1 MKRLLVLLL
10 LISIAGTGMLM
21 AQENNSGGLEPL
33 MAPGD
38 LAVTAGLGYGFFWGA
53 IDVSGGVELILSRYD
68 LGGELPLTF
77 GVAGKVNYYRLD
89 NDNWWGDY
97 KETYFGGGG
106 FGTVHLGLKELN
118 LDENMSFLAN
128 VDMYV
133 GLGIGFYHYTNTYLD
148 DYYETFSGDY
158 DRFEIGLRSTA
169 GVNYFLTP
177 NVAINFEGGYYGGW
191 GGGGLIGV
199 LIKL

>member
-1 MKRLLVLLL
+1 MKRLLIIVLL
-10 LISIAGTGMLM
+10 ITIAATGMLA

-38 LAVTAGLGYGFFWGA
+38 LAVSAGLGYGFFWGA

-89 NDNWWGDY
+89 NSNWWGDY
-97 KETYFGGGG
+97 KQTYFGGGG

-118 LDENMSFLAN
+118 LDENMQWLAN
-128 VDMYV
+128 VDTYV
-133 GLGIGFYHYTNTYLD
+133 GLGVGFYSYTD
-148 DYYETFSGDY
+148 TFYDNQDRDY
-158 DRFEIGLRSTA
+158 DSFRINLRSTA

-191 GGGGLIGV
+191 GGGLIGV
-199 LIKL
+199 LVKL

>member
-1 MKRLLVLLL
+1 MKRLLILVL
-10 LISIAGTGMLM
+10 LISIACTGMLA
-21 AQENNSGGLEPL
+21 AQENDNGGLEPL

-38 LAVTAGLGYGFFWGA
+38 FAVSAGLGYGFFWGA
-53 IDVSGGVELILSRYD
+53 IDVSGGVELMLSRYD

-77 GVAGKVNYYRLD
+77 GVAGKVNYFRYNYSGYRS
-89 NDNWWGDY
+89 DY
-97 KETYFGGGG
+97 HYTYLGGGG

-118 LDENMSFLAN
+118 LDENMQWLAN
-128 VDMYV
+128 IDTYV
-133 GLGIGFYHYTNTYLD
+133 GIGVGFYSYSNSWDDELGD
-148 DYYETFSGDY
+148 DYSTFQ
-158 DRFEIGLRSTA
+158 IGLRSTA

-199 LIKL
+199 LVKL